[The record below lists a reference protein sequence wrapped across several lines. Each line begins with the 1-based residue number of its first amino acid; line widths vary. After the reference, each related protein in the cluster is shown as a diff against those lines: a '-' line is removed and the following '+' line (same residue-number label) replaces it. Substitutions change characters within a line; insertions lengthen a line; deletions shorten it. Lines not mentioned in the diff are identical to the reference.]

1 MILERENVKEKG
13 HISIYEI
20 WYLNERLQEK
30 LADELY
36 IVSFK

>member
-1 MILERENVKEKG
+1 MILERENVKENV
-13 HISIYEI
+13 HLSIYEI

-30 LADELY
+30 LADQLY